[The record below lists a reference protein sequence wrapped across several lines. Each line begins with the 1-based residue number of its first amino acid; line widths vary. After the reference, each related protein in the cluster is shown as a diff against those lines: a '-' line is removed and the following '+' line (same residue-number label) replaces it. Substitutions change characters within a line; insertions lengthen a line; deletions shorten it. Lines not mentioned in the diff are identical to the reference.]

1 MSRSPQ
7 ASIASS
13 AAKRSNPKHQR
24 KHSSSK
30 ASRSSKYQTTPIA
43 AASEDATAAA
53 APAPV
58 TVTKPSAIKA
68 RPVAYTNVPSVPSTQ
83 HLHPMNIHVASFFSR
98 HRPISVTT
106 SFPPVF
112 SETAFSSIF
121 EPKASR
127 KTQSR
132 DVVDAVSSAINTIEN
147 AAFHDQASEPSYHPS
162 KPTSRSR
169 TRRTNHLDNTNNN
182 DIQIQVKSLDTSDPS
197 NSFRHFV
204 PPPPPV
210 PLTDVAT
217 NPTSSSKRR
226 SGSKPIKER
235 TFSLTLTI
243 TERTLP
249 SGLSTYQAS
258 VSPVVGSSASRPSR
272 YRTSVSQRLSPSNAP
287 VVDLATP
294 SSSFPMS
301 TPRLYPPQP
310 FLDRMKKR
318 QQSWEDGLTGK
329 KRQIWQS
336 ISVKRQRK
344 LKMKKHKY
352 KKMMRK
358 TRNLRRRLDRN

>member
-83 HLHPMNIHVASFFSR
+83 HLHPMI
-98 HRPISVTT
+98 
-106 SFPPVF
+106 F

-132 DVVDAVSSAINTIEN
+132 DVVDAVSSAINSIEN

-272 YRTSVSQRLSPSNAP
+272 YRTSVSQRLSSSNAP